1 MWFDILK
8 IKRMTGKAAMTR
20 HAKDIVDKYLLTV
33 EIGHKFFGR
42 DVLEFAKVNNLLEGI
57 EHKMSVSLLSSALSR
72 NIRVVYG
79 SREKSPS
86 SKTSYANVWERVK

>member
-8 IKRMTGKAAMTR
+8 IKRMTGKAAMAR

-33 EIGHKFFGR
+33 EIGHKFLGR

-57 EHKMSVSLLSSALSR
+57 EHKMSTNFLGSALRR
-72 NIRVVYG
+72 NIKVVYG
-79 SREKSPS
+79 SLKRIPNSTTYINE
-86 SKTSYANVWERVK
+86 WERVK